1 MKTGKLL
8 GTFNLPVTIQAT
20 DCLRWSADGQ
30 LAIATK
36 KGVLVY
42 EITPD
47 AACSSK
53 SINFI
58 KTFVENEVSGP
69 DSWQLENVLT
79 EEEVAQLP
87 RALRSEVTLDRLV
100 SPHLTTGDTL
110 FRQPARVGWAPA
122 SQPGDKSCLMVL
134 SVDRRL
140 RILRQRGRRWET
152 VVDISRVLC
161 DHLKS
166 PSLAARPPSES
177 VETVRSVQS
186 RSYRQATS
194 CWCWAGVS
202 LLVTGQHSG
211 HLILLSLATN
221 TPTVSQVHSSQLTEL
236 SSLTHCQLGGLD
248 LLLVGGGDGRVEL
261 ISLEDERLS
270 SLGLL
275 WADPDRLKVN
285 MIQVTPPTGN
295 TATVILAKMNFCVFL
310 KMKITGGS
318 RVEYGKPS
326 HINTGMTAIVGLE
339 IVRDR
344 LILSSQKS
352 GIKMVDLRAVGKGVE
367 TVSLDTVREHYFCHG
382 MSVSRNQTIFAC
394 LDNIATFHD
403 HLILREP
410 ARLLLWTLE
419 TEDTLRQAL
428 TGRSSAG
435 EDWALCPD
443 LLESYRLL
451 LSPDSSLAEED
462 LQLRHWHARLVLG
475 RSEAGNSQAEQRE
488 VTDCEARLRS
498 EAARRLLKEETE
510 ERQRYFSA
518 QFLSQHS
525 QEGDRLTSS
534 DCWWRCRICGAGVD
548 LSASEVSVVRC
559 EAGHAWPR
567 CVSSQRPVDIFSP
580 YRCGWCKSL
589 SLSPGR
595 CSLCRGPLTTVGQK
609 MS

>member
-1 MKTGKLL
+1 M
-8 GTFNLPVTIQAT
+8 
-20 DCLRWSADGQ
+20 
-30 LAIATK
+30 
-36 KGVLVY
+36 
-42 EITPD
+42 
-47 AACSSK
+47 
-53 SINFI
+53 
-58 KTFVENEVSGP
+58 
-69 DSWQLENVLT
+69 
-79 EEEVAQLP
+79 
-87 RALRSEVTLDRLV
+87 
-100 SPHLTTGDTL
+100 
-110 FRQPARVGWAPA
+110 
-122 SQPGDKSCLMVL
+122 
-134 SVDRRL
+134 
-140 RILRQRGRRWET
+140 
-152 VVDISRVLC
+152 
-161 DHLKS
+161 
-166 PSLAARPPSES
+166 
-177 VETVRSVQS
+177 
-186 RSYRQATS
+186 
-194 CWCWAGVS
+194 
-202 LLVTGQHSG
+202 
-211 HLILLSLATN
+211 
-221 TPTVSQVHSSQLTEL
+221 TEL
-236 SSLTHCQLGGLD
+236 SSLSHCQVGGLD

-261 ISLEDERLS
+261 LRLEDERLS

-326 HINTGMTAIVGLE
+326 HINSGTTAIVGLE

-352 GIKMVDLRAVGKGVE
+352 GIKMIDLRAVGRGVE
-367 TVSLDTVREHYFCHG
+367 TVSLDTVRDHYFCHG
-382 MSVSRNQTIFAC
+382 MSVSGNQTIFAC

-451 LSPDSSLAEED
+451 LSPDSRPAEED
-462 LQLRHWHARLVLG
+462 LQLRHWHHRLGLG
-475 RSEAGNSQAEQRE
+475 RSEAEQRE
-488 VTDCEARLRS
+488 VRDCEARLRS
-498 EAARRLLKEETE
+498 VAARKLLKEETE

-518 QFLSQHS
+518 QFLSQYS
-525 QEGDRLTSS
+525 QEGGRLTSS
-534 DCWWRCRICGAGVD
+534 DCWWRCRICGGGVD

-559 EAGHAWPR
+559 QAGHTWPR
-567 CVSSQRPVDIFSP
+567 CVSSQRPVDTFSP